1 MLKNSKKYIIA
12 TYFKKK
18 EKEKNNQIKM
28 DINDII
34 NIIMQYKIMY
44 IC

>member
-18 EKEKNNQIKM
+18 KEKKWLDKNGYKRYY
-28 DINDII
+28 
-34 NIIMQYKIMY
+34 QYNYAI
-44 IC
+44 